1 MIYQEFE
8 IKEEGSLPGAKLTVY
23 IQDLFNEISIKKR
36 PLILLC
42 PGGGYSYTSNREAE
56 PMAMAF
62 MAKGYSTAILRYSC
76 DPAHYPTSLL
86 ELGRAMLMIREH
98 AEEWHVDTDAIV
110 LEGCSAGGH
119 LAANFACTW
128 RGNFLADKLLGD
140 TSEQSKEKLRPNGLI
155 LCYPVI
161 TSGEFAHRDSF
172 VRLLGDRYDELLDAV
187 SLENAVNEDVPRTFI
202 WHTYTDQSVPVEN
215 SLLFAMALKKHN
227 INTELHI
234 FPEGCHGLALASNI
248 TISSPEGK
256 ELVPTAQPWIDLAT
270 TWMKY
275 YGL

>member
-1 MIYQEFE
+1 MLYEEFE
-8 IKEEGSLPGAKLTVY
+8 INEEGSLPGARLTVY
-23 IQDLFNEISIKKR
+23 IQDLYNEISIEKR
-36 PLILLC
+36 PLVLLC
-42 PGGGYSYTSNREAE
+42 PGGGYSYTSDREAE

-76 DPAHYPTSLL
+76 FPAHYPTSLL
-86 ELGRAMLMIREH
+86 ELGRAMLLIREN
-98 AEEWHVDTDAIV
+98 ADKWHIDTDAVV

-119 LAANFACTW
+119 LAAHYACTW
-128 RGNFLADKLLGD
+128 RGDFLADKLLGS
-140 TSEQSKEKLRPNGLI
+140 TSEQEKEKLRPNGLI

-172 VRLLGDRYDELLDAV
+172 VKLLGDRYEELLDAV
-187 SLENAVNEDVPRTFI
+187 SLEKAVNENVPRTFI

-215 SLLFAMALKKHN
+215 SLLFAMALRKHN

-248 TISSPEGK
+248 TVSSPEAK
-256 ELVPTAQPWIDLAT
+256 ELVPSAQPWINLAT

>member
-1 MIYQEFE
+1 MIYREFE
-8 IKEEGSLPGAKLTVY
+8 LNEEGSLPGAKLTVY
-23 IQDLFNEISIKKR
+23 IQERYNEITIEKR

-42 PGGGYSYTSNREAE
+42 PGGGYAYTSNREAE

-76 DPAHYPTSLL
+76 QPAQYPTALL
-86 ELGRAMLMIREH
+86 ELGRSMLIIREH
-98 AEEWHVDTDAIV
+98 ADEWCVDTDAIV
-110 LEGCSAGGH
+110 VEGCSAGGH
-119 LAANFACTW
+119 LAASLACTW
-128 RGNFLADKLLGD
+128 KDDFLSSKLLGSVKD
-140 TSEQSKEKLRPNGLI
+140 EDKELLKPNGLI

-172 VRLLGDRYDELLDAV
+172 VRLLGDRYDELLEKV
-187 SLENAVNEDVPRTFI
+187 SLENVVNENVPRTFI

-215 SLLFAMALKKHN
+215 SLLFAMALKKYG

-248 TISSPEGK
+248 TISSPEAK